1 MNQKDLIE
9 LCLRNLLRRRTRTI
23 LAVIGVIV
31 GTCAIVVMLSIGFGL
46 SASFQKQIESYGNLQ
61 LINVSSNGG
70 GMMASSGMGG
80 NGSPGGA
87 TGVINDKT
95 IMEME
100 KTEGVVCVTPV
111 VSEYMLIAIGKNITQ
126 AEVVGIRAEVLEKFN
141 YAVQEGRLLKPTD
154 KYGILFGNQIPNW
167 FYNPK
172 RPNDMGSGEP
182 VKVITDKIILTG
194 DMEYGQ
200 TTKSTTGD
208 TGTGTEQKLS
218 YKEYK
223 ARGVGVLANPSDESA
238 YVVYMNID
246 EVLAIQKENRKV
258 RKEIVSPT
266 EKGNYQRAMIYVAD
280 INKVEKISKGLRE
293 QGYQTNSANDWLQSM
308 KQTARMIQGI
318 LGGIGGISLFVAALG
333 ITNTMIMSIYERT
346 KEIGVMKVIGA
357 NLQDIKRMFLVEAG
371 LIGFI
376 GGAAGIVISFIL
388 SFLMN
393 TLLGTIIGAGLGI
406 GDGSGETTVSIIPWW
421 IVIGALA
428 FATVIGVVAG
438 YYPAKRAMNLSA
450 LESLRNE

>member
-1 MNQKDLIE
+1 M
-9 LCLRNLLRRRTRTI
+9 
-23 LAVIGVIV
+23 VSGM
-31 GTCAIVVMLSIGFGL
+31 GTNG
-46 SASFQKQIESYGNLQ
+46 
-61 LINVSSNGG
+61 SNGG
-70 GMMASSGMGG
+70 TA
-80 NGSPGGA
+80 
-87 TGVINDKT
+87 GVINNKT
-95 IMEME
+95 IGDME
-100 KTEGVVCVTPV
+100 KIEGVECVTPV
-111 VSEYMLIAIGKNITQ
+111 VSEYMLISIGKNITQ
-126 AEVVGIRAEVLEKFN
+126 AEVIGVRAEVLEKFN
-141 YAVQEGRLLKPTD
+141 YAVQEGRLLRSTD
-154 KYGILFGNQIPNW
+154 KYGILFGNQIPTW

-172 RPNDMGSGEP
+172 KPNSMGMGEP
-182 VKVITDKIILTG
+182 QKVITDKIILTG

-200 TTKSTTGD
+200 TTKPNTVDPVTPGS
-208 TGTGTEQKLS
+208 GTEQKLT

-223 ARGVGVLANPSDESA
+223 AKGVGVLSNPSDESA
-238 YVVYMNID
+238 YAVYMNID
-246 EVLAIQKENRKV
+246 EVLTMQKENKKV
-258 RKEIVSPT
+258 RKETIPPS
-266 EKGNYQRAMIYVAD
+266 EKDTYQRAMIYVGD
-280 INKVEKISKGLRE
+280 IDKVEKISEGLRE